1 MKPFYIEWYILFTM
15 ELAKKILKESLPIL
29 IIAAFGAIIA
39 GIIVKDISIYMEVLP
54 GILILAPAIMS
65 MTGSILGMFN
75 SRITSAVHDGEI
87 KVDSFR
93 NPILRE
99 NIIAL
104 VVIILVIS
112 ILLGILAHFFCILL
126 GYQSI
131 GILPFVAVVLLTNM
145 LSYFFMVLIS
155 LLTIFLSV
163 KKKKDPDD
171 IIFPVATVTT
181 DIGSM
186 FFLLLI
192 IKVIVVLLK

>member
-1 MKPFYIEWYILFTM
+1 M
-15 ELAKKILKESLPIL
+15 ELAKKILKESLPVLIL
-29 IIAAFGAIIA
+29 AAFGAIIA
-39 GIIVKDISIYMEVLP
+39 GIIVKDISVYMNILP
-54 GILILAPAIMS
+54 GVLILAPAIMS

-87 KVDSFR
+87 SLNSFK

-104 VVIILVIS
+104 IIITFLIS
-112 ILLGILAHFFCILL
+112 ILLGAVAHFFCVLFNYDSL
-126 GYQSI
+126 
-131 GILPFVAVVLLTNM
+131 GILPFILVVLLTNIFA
-145 LSYFFMVLIS
+145 YFFMVLIS
-155 LLTIFLSV
+155 LLTIFLSI

-171 IIFPVATVTT
+171 IIFPVATIVS

-192 IKVIVVLLK
+192 IKFMVIFLK

>member
-1 MKPFYIEWYILFTM
+1 M
-15 ELAKKILKESLPIL
+15 ELAKKILRESLPIL

-39 GIIVKDISIYMEVLP
+39 GIIVKDISIYMNILP

-75 SRITSAVHDGEI
+75 SRITSAVHDGEVR
-87 KVDSFR
+87 VDSFK
-93 NPILRE
+93 NPILKE

-104 VVIILVIS
+104 IVIILIIS
-112 ILLGILAHFFCILL
+112 IVLGILAHFFCIWL
-126 GYQSI
+126 GYQSL
-131 GILPFVAVVLLTNM
+131 GILTFVMVVLLTNA

-155 LLTIFLSV
+155 LLVIFLSI

-171 IIFPVATVTT
+171 IIFPIATVAT